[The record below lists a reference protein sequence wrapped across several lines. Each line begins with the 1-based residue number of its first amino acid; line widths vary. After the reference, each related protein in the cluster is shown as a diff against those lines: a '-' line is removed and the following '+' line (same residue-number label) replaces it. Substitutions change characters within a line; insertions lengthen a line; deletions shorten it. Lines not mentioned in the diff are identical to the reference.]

1 MKLMIVSLSATALL
15 MGACSNASTPES
27 SAAVASHKP
36 DSSQARTSK
45 VQSPVQIEYSVIG
58 TPIVGQ
64 AVAVDLKLKSTLGT
78 QPYKVSFRVNDPT
91 AMQFP
96 QSQSATVSISPP
108 SGDKYSSQQVTVIPL
123 REGRLYLN
131 VAAVIET
138 DSGTMQT
145 VTAVPIQVGPEAPRQ
160 IIENGTVTSDADGN
174 LIRSL
179 PAEE

>member
-1 MKLMIVSLSATALL
+1 MKLAIVSVSTALIVL
-15 MGACSNASTPES
+15 SACSNGSSPEV
-27 SAAVASHKP
+27 SAAAVDPKA
-36 DSSQARTSK
+36 DSEIQRTSK
-45 VQSPVQIEYSVIG
+45 VQSPVQIEYKVIG

-64 AVAVDLKLKSTLGT
+64 TVAVDLKLKSSLGA
-78 QPYKVSFRVNDPT
+78 QAYKISFRVNDPT

-96 QSQSATVSISPP
+96 ESQSATVSISPP
-108 SGDKYSSQQVTVIPL
+108 VGDERSSQQVRVIPL

-145 VTAVPIQVGPEAPRQ
+145 VTAVPIQVGPAVPRQ
-160 IIENGTVTSDADGN
+160 IQENGSVTQDENGN

-179 PAEE
+179 PAE